1 MGASNIPLTQH
12 QFTEKLKTC
21 LAKMGLD
28 ASQYSG
34 HIFHRGGAKFA
45 LQCGLST
52 ELIKLQGDWRS
63 NVYERYL
70 EPSFELRKQVSETMG
85 ASLGAV
91 LSF

>member
-1 MGASNIPLTQH
+1 
-12 QFTEKLKTC
+12 
-21 LAKMGLD
+21 MGLD

-34 HIFHRGGAKFA
+34 RSFPRGGAQFA

-63 NVYERYL
+63 NACERYL

-85 ASLGAV
+85 AFTGCSFILLILGSRSYYVEVDLPVAIV
-91 LSF
+91 V